1 MSFIVLEL
9 SFLNIDRLSSV
20 DLNNRVLRVCRVTYS
35 EGSTEQPVQEH
46 QRTRPRCRI
55 TDEEL
60 RSLSLT
66 NELISKYIDYADFI
80 YTAIPG
86 AYAGADASVRI
97 FRQKPLLLAS
107 NIDTY
112 HALITEVSLPK
123 SPLHKFPILFL
134 STDVVM
140 NISKSALLSSF
151 AHPLNTQL
159 TALTASPTLHTVS
172 ALETTISFSVMTAK
186 QHEKLLKKE
195 QCSMSGDT
203 TVEPTIK
210 QSSPLSHLSSLVQ
223 SSGSM
228 TRSQAGVALK
238 TVDGTIELLKILL
251 SRYRD
256 SFERYLYFYMS
267 HTLNLPSFETVDS
280 PLILRIEA
288 DKYVTQEYLSQNC
301 PDLKVHRIRH
311 ALHGISFLLFES
323 TSELDRGLNYFSDQ
337 FAAAHP
343 PKTQLATQ
351 APVASQS
358 PSYLINFFDNPSL
371 TKGFT
376 QYVPPMQVSMW
387 PAEPGATLFLNIM
400 ASDLTQSLHNI
411 FQQKRATKEGQSNM
425 FPLVLNKF
433 SVETIPCSITNLMSN
448 MPPQDKKEDAC
459 RVSLQTSVNIMYP
472 LHISTHS
479 NIQPNDAVYQFLM
492 KSKHLSNCV
501 YFTESHAMVLLK
513 YGVIHIPRDVDY
525 SSHSTHTSHGSHQS
539 HAHAHAHGTSYS
551 GYSGHGH
558 NSYLNYNSHPSTAAT
573 GPVRPEG
580 DTHYYNSSSTYRKHR
595 PYQPWNASPSTATY
609 TPGDGPAPTR
619 LSRYSYGQSA
629 REYIMPHSNEVVCI
643 RLKGANTAQA
653 KDLNSFLAS
662 LKLLDLLA
670 WNKYSVLSRSKGP
683 IIRSSAKG
691 FGNDNFWLLV
701 CANYEDAKRVVN
713 TVNDLRFMNSTLKCE
728 ISTESI
734 DISDAQRSIACF
746 IPDNLPNPCTVV
758 SLKKLRIQELK
769 RSVESRSIVQPDTY
783 QESPKGI
790 ALFYGDSTAAEQAL
804 NFYRTRIGTSECMLF
819 TLPPSW
825 YS

>member
-1 MSFIVLEL
+1 M
-9 SFLNIDRLSSV
+9 
-20 DLNNRVLRVCRVTYS
+20 DLNNRVLRVCRVAYS

-86 AYAGADASVRI
+86 IYANTDANVRV

-112 HALITEVSLPK
+112 HALIAEVSLPK
-123 SPLHKFPILFL
+123 SPLHKFPVLFL

-140 NISKSALLSSF
+140 NITKSALLSSF
-151 AHPLNTQL
+151 SHPLNTQL
-159 TALTASPTLHTVS
+159 TSLITSPTLHTVS

-186 QHEKLLKKE
+186 QHEKLVKKE
-195 QCSMSGDT
+195 QCSVSGDT

-210 QSSPLSHLSSLVQ
+210 QSTPLSHPNSLVQ
-223 SSGSM
+223 SSNSM
-228 TRSQAGVALK
+228 TRSQAGIALK

-251 SRYRD
+251 CKHRD
-256 SFERYLYFYMS
+256 SFERYLYLYMS
-267 HTLNLPSFETVDS
+267 YALNLPSFETVDS

-311 ALHGISFLLFES
+311 ALCGISFLLFES
-323 TSELDRGLNYFSDQ
+323 TSELDRGLQYFAEQ
-337 FAAAHP
+337 FVAAHP
-343 PKTQLATQ
+343 PKTHLATQ
-351 APVASQS
+351 APVTSQA

-376 QYVPPMQVSMW
+376 QYVPPMQVSVW
-387 PAEPGATLFLNIM
+387 PVEPGATIFLNIM
-400 ASDLTQSLHNI
+400 ASDLTQSLHSM
-411 FQQKRATKEGQSNM
+411 FQQKRATKEGQSNI

-433 SVETIPCSITNLMSN
+433 SIETIPCSVTNLINN
-448 MPPQDKKEDAC
+448 MTSCDKKEDTY
-459 RVSLQTSVNIMYP
+459 RVSLQASVNIMYP
-472 LHISTHS
+472 LHINTHS
-479 NIQPNDAVYQFLM
+479 NTQPNDAVYQFLI

-501 YFTESHAMVLLK
+501 YVTESQATVLLK
-513 YGVIHIPRDVDY
+513 YGIIHIPKDIDY
-525 SSHSTHTSHGSHQS
+525 SSHNSHTSHGAHSS
-539 HAHAHAHGTSYS
+539 HAHGSMYG
-551 GYSGHGH
+551 GYSAHSH
-558 NSYLNYNSHPSTAAT
+558 NYLNYSHSNTAT
-573 GPVRPEG
+573 TIGPTRPEG
-580 DTHYYNSSSTYRKHR
+580 DTHYYNPNSTYRKHR
-595 PYQPWNASPSTATY
+595 SYQSWNASPSTTTY

-683 IIRSSAKG
+683 IIRSSSKG

-701 CANYEDAKRVVN
+701 CANYEDARRVVN
-713 TVNDLRFMNSTLKCE
+713 TVNDLKFMNNILKCE

-746 IPDNLPNPCTVV
+746 IPENLPNPCTVV

-769 RSVESRSIVQPDTY
+769 RSVESRTIVQPDTY
-783 QESPKGI
+783 QESPKGV

-804 NFYRTRIGTSECMLF
+804 NYYRTRIGTSECMLF